1 MSKVVKLS
9 SVMEREEKLKE
20 IYEGLEEIKDQL
32 TALID
37 EYEEEESHTGKAE
50 ELIEAL
56 DALEDASETIF
67 FTHRCFGGTSGAMT
81 GGKLTEKCLSQ
92 TPVMRNDRTCGQQPT
107 NVRKRASEAC
117 GWAETIVCRPDAVH
131 AVWYYTQT
139 YKGLWRNG

>member
-37 EYEEEESHTGKAE
+37 EYEEEDIHTGKAD

-56 DALEDASETIF
+56 DAVEDASET
-67 FTHRCFGGTSGAMT
+67 
-81 GGKLTEKCLSQ
+81 LEDVLE
-92 TPVMRNDRTCGQQPT
+92 D
-107 NVRKRASEAC
+107 
-117 GWAETIVCRPDAVH
+117 
-131 AVWYYTQT
+131 
-139 YKGLWRNG
+139 

>member
-37 EYEEEESHTGKAE
+37 EYEEEETHTGKAD

-56 DALEDASETIF
+56 DASETIEDV
-67 FTHRCFGGTSGAMT
+67 
-81 GGKLTEKCLSQ
+81 LE
-92 TPVMRNDRTCGQQPT
+92 N
-107 NVRKRASEAC
+107 
-117 GWAETIVCRPDAVH
+117 
-131 AVWYYTQT
+131 
-139 YKGLWRNG
+139 

>member
-37 EYEEEESHTGKAE
+37 EYKEEESHTGKAE

-56 DALEDASETIF
+56 DALEDASETIEDV
-67 FTHRCFGGTSGAMT
+67 
-81 GGKLTEKCLSQ
+81 LE
-92 TPVMRNDRTCGQQPT
+92 D
-107 NVRKRASEAC
+107 
-117 GWAETIVCRPDAVH
+117 
-131 AVWYYTQT
+131 
-139 YKGLWRNG
+139 

>member
-37 EYEEEESHTGKAE
+37 ENEEEETHTGKAD

-56 DALEDASETIF
+56 DALEDASETIEDV
-67 FTHRCFGGTSGAMT
+67 
-81 GGKLTEKCLSQ
+81 LE
-92 TPVMRNDRTCGQQPT
+92 D
-107 NVRKRASEAC
+107 
-117 GWAETIVCRPDAVH
+117 
-131 AVWYYTQT
+131 
-139 YKGLWRNG
+139 

>member
-37 EYEEEESHTGKAE
+37 EYEEEESHTGKAD

-56 DALEDASETIF
+56 DALISF
-67 FTHRCFGGTSGAMT
+67 PGRHFTST
-81 GGKLTEKCLSQ
+81 GGN
-92 TPVMRNDRTCGQQPT
+92 RG
-107 NVRKRASEAC
+107 
-117 GWAETIVCRPDAVH
+117 
-131 AVWYYTQT
+131 
-139 YKGLWRNG
+139 

>member
-37 EYEEEESHTGKAE
+37 EYEEKETHTGKAD

-56 DALEDASETIF
+56 DALEDASETIEDV
-67 FTHRCFGGTSGAMT
+67 
-81 GGKLTEKCLSQ
+81 LE
-92 TPVMRNDRTCGQQPT
+92 N
-107 NVRKRASEAC
+107 
-117 GWAETIVCRPDAVH
+117 
-131 AVWYYTQT
+131 
-139 YKGLWRNG
+139 

>member
-37 EYEEEESHTGKAE
+37 EYEEEEIHTGKAD

-56 DALEDASETIF
+56 DALEDASETIEDV
-67 FTHRCFGGTSGAMT
+67 
-81 GGKLTEKCLSQ
+81 LE
-92 TPVMRNDRTCGQQPT
+92 N
-107 NVRKRASEAC
+107 
-117 GWAETIVCRPDAVH
+117 
-131 AVWYYTQT
+131 
-139 YKGLWRNG
+139 

>member
-50 ELIEAL
+50 SVHHAL
-56 DALEDASETIF
+56 VVL
-67 FTHRCFGGTSGAMT
+67 R
-81 GGKLTEKCLSQ
+81 LSQ
-92 TPVMRNDRTCGQQPT
+92 IKCKYQIQ
-107 NVRKRASEAC
+107 S
-117 GWAETIVCRPDAVH
+117 IVKA
-131 AVWYYTQT
+131 
-139 YKGLWRNG
+139 

>member
-37 EYEEEESHTGKAE
+37 EDEEEETHTGKAD

-56 DALEDASETIF
+56 DALEDASETIEDV
-67 FTHRCFGGTSGAMT
+67 
-81 GGKLTEKCLSQ
+81 LE
-92 TPVMRNDRTCGQQPT
+92 D
-107 NVRKRASEAC
+107 
-117 GWAETIVCRPDAVH
+117 
-131 AVWYYTQT
+131 
-139 YKGLWRNG
+139 

>member
-37 EYEEEESHTGKAE
+37 EYKEEETHTGKAD

-56 DALEDASETIF
+56 DALEDASETIEDV
-67 FTHRCFGGTSGAMT
+67 
-81 GGKLTEKCLSQ
+81 LE
-92 TPVMRNDRTCGQQPT
+92 D
-107 NVRKRASEAC
+107 
-117 GWAETIVCRPDAVH
+117 
-131 AVWYYTQT
+131 
-139 YKGLWRNG
+139 

>member
-37 EYEEEESHTGKAE
+37 EYEEEETDTGKAD

-56 DALEDASETIF
+56 DALEDASETIEDV
-67 FTHRCFGGTSGAMT
+67 
-81 GGKLTEKCLSQ
+81 LE
-92 TPVMRNDRTCGQQPT
+92 D
-107 NVRKRASEAC
+107 
-117 GWAETIVCRPDAVH
+117 
-131 AVWYYTQT
+131 
-139 YKGLWRNG
+139 

>member
-37 EYEEEESHTGKAE
+37 EYEEEETYTGKAD

-56 DALEDASETIF
+56 DALEDASETIEDV
-67 FTHRCFGGTSGAMT
+67 
-81 GGKLTEKCLSQ
+81 LE
-92 TPVMRNDRTCGQQPT
+92 D
-107 NVRKRASEAC
+107 
-117 GWAETIVCRPDAVH
+117 
-131 AVWYYTQT
+131 
-139 YKGLWRNG
+139 

>member
-37 EYEEEESHTGKAE
+37 EYEEEETHTGKAD

-56 DALEDASETIF
+56 DALEDASETIEMCWKINEGESIF
-67 FTHRCFGGTSGAMT
+67 SPA
-81 GGKLTEKCLSQ
+81 
-92 TPVMRNDRTCGQQPT
+92 
-107 NVRKRASEAC
+107 RA
-117 GWAETIVCRPDAVH
+117 V
-131 AVWYYTQT
+131 
-139 YKGLWRNG
+139 